1 MTVQRS
7 DRLASLLRQE
17 LNAMLQRGL
26 KDPRLEGVSVT
37 RVEVSGDCRNA
48 RVLFTLLS
56 DQSAAGESRAA
67 FDGAS
72 GFIRRHLG
80 RTLRL
85 RQVPEL
91 RFEHDRILHEAT
103 DVRLRIDEVI
113 AEDHQRQRERG
124 EED

>member
-1 MTVQRS
+1 
-7 DRLASLLRQE
+7 
-17 LNAMLQRGL
+17 MLQRGL

-48 RVLFTLLS
+48 RVLFTLLA
-56 DQSAAGESRAA
+56 DQSGAEGSQKA

-72 GFIRRHLG
+72 GYIRRQLG

-85 RQVPEL
+85 RQVPEM
-91 RFEHDRILHEAT
+91 RFDHDRILHEAT